1 MSQCARVNDRCKRC
15 EGDLPF
21 DFTMAFQPIVD
32 LTLAKIVAY
41 EALVRGPQGESAWSV
56 ISQVTD
62 DLLYRFDQACRVKAI
77 EMASA
82 LDMQTDL
89 SINFL
94 PNAVYEPKACIQATL
109 EVSKRVG
116 WPTHRLIFEIT
127 ETERVR
133 DRQHLCNIIDAY
145 RSMGFKTA
153 LDDFGNGYANLD
165 LLTDLTPDK
174 LKIDREL
181 VMNCDSDFRR
191 QALLNAIILL
201 AQELDMTLI
210 AEGVETRAEALWLA
224 RAGIVRQQG
233 FYFAKPAINSL
244 GTDITPL
251 LMGLKRELTELKSDV
266 ETSTGAVNE
275 RD

>member
-1 MSQCARVNDRCKRC
+1 MSQCARVNDHCKRC
-15 EGDLPF
+15 EGTLPF
-21 DFTMAFQPIVD
+21 EFTMAFQPIVD
-32 LTLAKIVAY
+32 VYLARIVTY
-41 EALVRGPQGESAWSV
+41 EALVRGPNGESAYSV
-56 ISQVTD
+56 IAKVTD

-94 PNAVYEPKACIQATL
+94 PNAVYEPEACIQATL
-109 EVSKRVG
+109 AVSERVG

-165 LLTDLTPDK
+165 LLTELTPDK
-174 LKIDREL
+174 LKIDRQL
-181 VMNCDSDFRR
+181 VMNCDHDARR
-191 QALLNAIILL
+191 QALLNAIVLL
-201 AQELDMTLI
+201 AQELETTLI

-224 RAGIVRQQG
+224 RAGISRQQG
-233 FYFAKPAINSL
+233 FYFAKPAVNSL
-244 GTDITPL
+244 GEDISEL
-251 LMGLKRELTELKSDV
+251 LAELKREAYGGL
-266 ETSTGAVNE
+266 GAMHE
-275 RD
+275 GSSA